1 MLQCP
6 VRRHIFR
13 IPDID
18 WHVRANAGGTRLQSG
33 RLFWM
38 PDLSNIGGAE
48 QGRSPTQGEHYVNKD
63 EIAGVLNSLKT
74 SGVGSF
80 GGEEGGTQGLRLFRV
95 EPGHSA
101 DYALAQSCQLIACVR
116 KLTFEAGIEQDA
128 TLAMAAHF
136 LSGMANALVEDVAHS
151 MMVAE
156 QP

>member
-1 MLQCP
+1 MTKEET
-6 VRRHIFR
+6 
-13 IPDID
+13 
-18 WHVRANAGGTRLQSG
+18 AGNL
-33 RLFWM
+33 
-38 PDLSNIGGAE
+38 
-48 QGRSPTQGEHYVNKD
+48 K
-63 EIAGVLNSLKT
+63 SLRT

-80 GGEEGGTQGLRLFRV
+80 GGEEGGAQGLRLFRV

-128 TLAMAAHF
+128 TLAIAAHF

-151 MMVAE
+151 MLMAE